1 MNKFAQQVDVVFPR
15 KSKLFH
21 VTQRNCQFIYT
32 LYLACWKHKFKGGE
46 DGCEGRLGVS
56 IYKWNCW
63 FTWSWKFYY
72 FSRKILG
79 KMREFE
85 SHMTMATIYYPSKTM
100 ANFANMLL
108 NRLKLCYT
116 FKVWTWRK
124 IPLAKLFL
132 CSFCLYLW
140 IINNSLA

>member
-1 MNKFAQQVDVVFPR
+1 MLCFQENQNFSMLPR
-15 KSKLFH
+15 GTVSSYIHCMYHAESINLW
-21 VTQRNCQFIYT
+21 VGRTAVR
-32 LYLACWKHKFKGGE
+32 
-46 DGCEGRLGVS
+46 EGWEFS

-79 KMREFE
+79 KMREFKN
-85 SHMTMATIYYPSKTM
+85 HMTMVTIYYPSKTM

-132 CSFCLYLW
+132 CSFGLYLW